1 MKATA
6 APRGRMAQDSQ
17 CARILSRL
25 ESQWPDWCTMPE
37 LVEASGSFNIHTRID
52 ELRHRYGV
60 EIENQT
66 DVTVRPHISRYRLS
80 K

>member
-1 MKATA
+1 
-6 APRGRMAQDSQ
+6 
-17 CARILSRL
+17 
-25 ESQWPDWCTMPE
+25 MPE